1 MTEVTCFMT
10 IKEIAKL
17 AGVSIS
23 TVSKIVNNKDQN
35 INSATRNRVLEIVK
49 EYNYTPYGTVKDIS
63 MAKTFLIGV
72 LLRDSSGF
80 KTMLNGIVKA
90 AQEQG
95 YGILIFDS
103 CSSSTDE
110 LKHITALCKNK
121 IDGLLWEPAAPES
134 MQHEHYF
141 TEAGIPVVYVN
152 SPYAADSCGSS
163 SRDCES
169 YTIDYQRLG
178 YLCTEKLI
186 QWRHHK
192 IGCLIQENSLPSF
205 QVFEGMKNCLFD
217 HHLSLQDGM
226 AFHLSDSA
234 CIATLT
240 SGKITGIV
248 SSSLGETLSLYR
260 QLDKMHYHIPSD
272 FSLIGLC
279 GDETG
284 SLNYPPV
291 SNYRIPYWNLGYEA
305 CRALIDICEKNADD
319 SPGFSLEAYYVLN
332 HEESI
337 NTPASCRGRKFVVLG
352 SINTDVTLTVDG
364 FPETG
369 KSTLITN
376 SSSCAG
382 GKGTN
387 QSMGSAKLGHEAVL
401 IGKVGNDAD
410 ASLIFDTLNQNHLL
424 TEGIYKDQ
432 GSQTGKAYVYVQ
444 NDGEVTITYIPGANL
459 RLTADDV
466 RSQKALFEGCEYL
479 LLSMDIPMEAAM
491 EAASLAKKFSGKT
504 ILKPSA
510 LSTLPEVFYRTTD
523 IFVPNQQ
530 EAATF
535 CPQIDTVEGQ
545 AEYFYNRGMPVV
557 IITLGHGGCYVR
569 AENLQKH
576 FPSADFTAVDATGGA
591 DAFISALAVHLSDG
605 YPLEK
610 SVRIAQY
617 AAGFCVSRQG
627 VTTALVDKD
636 TLYLHIGQAEP
647 DLLSFK

>member
-1 MTEVTCFMT
+1 MT

-63 MAKTFLIGV
+63 MAKTFLLGV
-72 LLRDSSGF
+72 LLRDGSGF

-90 AQEQG
+90 AQEKG

-103 CSSSTDE
+103 CRSSMDE

-121 IDGLLWEPAAPES
+121 IDGLIWEPVDQES

-141 TEAGIPVVYVN
+141 TDTGIPVVYVN
-152 SPYAADSCGSS
+152 APFTADTYS
-163 SRDCES
+163 
-169 YTIDYQRLG
+169 IDYQKLG

-186 QWRHHK
+186 QWRHQK
-192 IGCLIQENSLPSF
+192 IGCLMRENTFRSL
-205 QVFEGMKNCLFD
+205 QVLEGMKNCLFD
-217 HHLSLQDGM
+217 HHLSLYDGM
-226 AFHLSDSA
+226 ALHLSD
-234 CIATLT
+234 T
-240 SGKITGIV
+240 SCMDSLISGGITGVV
-248 SSSLGETLSLYR
+248 SSDLEETLSLYS

-279 GDETG
+279 GDDMA
-284 SLNYPPV
+284 SLNFPPV
-291 SNYRIPYWNLGYEA
+291 SNYRIPFWNLGYEA
-305 CRALIDICEKNADD
+305 CRALINICEKNTDD
-319 SPGFSLEAYYVLN
+319 KPGITLDAYYVLN
-332 HEESI
+332 HEESL
-337 NTPASCRGRKFVVLG
+337 NTPAACRGRKFVVLG

-387 QSMGSAKLGHEAVL
+387 QSMGSARLGHEAVL

-410 ASLIFDTLNQNHLL
+410 ASLIFDALSQNHLL
-424 TEGIYKDQ
+424 TEGIYKDS

-444 NDGEVTITYIPGANL
+444 KDGEVTITYIPGANL

-491 EAASLAKKFSGKT
+491 EAASLAKKTSAKT

-510 LSTLPEVFYRTTD
+510 LSTLPEVFYRSTD

-535 CPQIDTVEGQ
+535 CPQIDTIEGQ
-545 AEYFYNRGMPVV
+545 AEYFYKRGMPVV

-569 AENLQKH
+569 TKNLKKY
-576 FPSADFTAVDATGGA
+576 FPSADFAAVDATGGA

-605 YPLEK
+605 YDLEK

-636 TLYLHIGQAEP
+636 TLYLHIGQTEP
-647 DLLSFK
+647 DLLSFH

>member
-1 MTEVTCFMT
+1 MT

-72 LLRDSSGF
+72 LMRDGSGF

-90 AQEQG
+90 AQEKG
-95 YGILIFDS
+95 YGILVFDS
-103 CSSSTDE
+103 CCSFTDE

-121 IDGLLWEPAAPES
+121 IDGLLWEPVDQES

-141 TEAGIPVVYVN
+141 TDTDIPVVYVN
-152 SPYAADSCGSS
+152 SPYAPDA
-163 SRDCES
+163 
-169 YTIDYQRLG
+169 YAIDYQKLG

-192 IGCLIQENSLPSF
+192 IGCLVREHNFRSL
-205 QVFEGMKNCLFD
+205 QVLEGMKSCLFD
-217 HHLSLQDGM
+217 HHLSLHDAM
-226 AFHLSDSA
+226 ALHLSDSS
-234 CIATLT
+234 CMGSLT
-240 SGKITGIV
+240 TGGITGIV
-248 SSSLGETLSLYR
+248 SSDLEETLTLYS

-279 GDETG
+279 SDDMDF
-284 SLNYPPV
+284 LNFPSV
-291 SNYRIPYWNLGYEA
+291 SNYKIPYWNLGYDA
-305 CRALIDICEKNADD
+305 CRALINICEKNTDD
-319 SPGFSLEAYYVLN
+319 NPECSLDTYYVLN

-337 NTPASCRGRKFVVLG
+337 NTPASCRGRKFLVLG

-387 QSMGSAKLGHEAVL
+387 QSMGTARLGHEAVL

-410 ASLIFDTLNQNHLL
+410 ASLIFDAMSQNHLL

-432 GSQTGKAYVYVQ
+432 GAQTGKAYVYVQ
-444 NDGEVTITYIPGANL
+444 KDGEVTITYIPGANL

-466 RSQKALFEGCEYL
+466 RSQTALFEGCEFL

-491 EAASLAKKFSGKT
+491 EAASLAKKSSAKT

-535 CPQIDTVEGQ
+535 CPQIDTIEGQ
-545 AEYFYNRGMPVV
+545 AEFFYNRGMPVV

-576 FPSADFTAVDATGGA
+576 FPAADFDAVDATGGA

-605 YPLEK
+605 YSLEK

-647 DLLSFK
+647 DLLSFH